1 MHLKFLRVKLK
12 IELLFNIFKTRRQER
27 GDKVNP
33 ITTLCISTVLD
44 TRVLRMNNQE
54 KNIQLTNKKHKQTF
68 TTH

>member
-12 IELLFNIFKTRRQER
+12 IELLFKIFKTRRQER

-54 KNIQLTNKKHKQTF
+54 KNIQLMNKKHKQTF